1 MIFDKNTH
9 RKKPLMAILQL
20 IAEKE
25 KSLCFDFLEEKI
37 REESR
42 KLIESIYADEVNQ
55 FLEKMASIV
64 DGKGNRVVVRN
75 GYHKSRVVQTA
86 CGNVE
91 VKLPRVDDR
100 KATEKFV
107 SKILPPFAR
116 KTPTVETL
124 IAALYLAGVSS
135 NKFQEALSSVFGE
148 DSKGFSSAS
157 IVRLTK
163 ERQKEFE
170 QWKRRDLRGKEYVY
184 VWADG
189 IYVKSRLD
197 GEKTCLLVMIGVGID
212 GKKELIAMESGIR
225 ESTQSWREV
234 LLDLKFRGLAKAPKL
249 AICDGALGFQNAVDE
264 IWGQMRIQRC
274 WFHKTANILDKMPK
288 CVQKKATQM
297 IRDMHMADTRENALK
312 AYDKFIQTFAV
323 KYEKAVE
330 NLKKDKDDL
339 FRFYDYPAEHWIH
352 IRTTNPI
359 ESTFATIR
367 LRHKSTKGNGTAKAT
382 EAMAFKLC
390 RQAEKSWRR
399 LKGFEKLDLVAK
411 DMKFE
416 NGVLKEVA

>member
-1 MIFDKNTH
+1 MS
-9 RKKPLMAILQL
+9 ILQL

-64 DGKGNRVVVRN
+64 DGKGNKLVVRN

-107 SKILPPFAR
+107 SKILPPFVR

-148 DSKGFSSAS
+148 DSKGFSAAS
-157 IVRLTK
+157 IIRLTK
-163 ERQKEFE
+163 EWQKEFE

-225 ESTQSWREV
+225 ESAQSWREV
-234 LLDLKFRGLAKAPKL
+234 LLDLKFRGLTKAPKL

-264 IWGQMRIQRC
+264 IWGQMKIQRC

-297 IRDMHMADTRENALK
+297 IRDMHMADTRESALK

-390 RQAEKSWRR
+390 QQAEKNWRR
-399 LKGFEKLDLVAK
+399 LKGFDKLDLVAK
-411 DMKFE
+411 DIKFE

>member
-1 MIFDKNTH
+1 
-9 RKKPLMAILQL
+9 MAILQL
-20 IAEKE
+20 IAEEE

-64 DGKGNRVVVRN
+64 DGKGNKLVVRN

-135 NKFQEALSSVFGE
+135 NKFQGALSSVFGE
-148 DSKGFSSAS
+148 DSKGFSAAS
-157 IVRLTK
+157 IIRLTK
-163 ERQKEFE
+163 EWQKEFE

-382 EAMAFKLC
+382 ETMAFKLC
-390 RQAEKSWRR
+390 RQAEKNWRR

>member
-1 MIFDKNTH
+1 
-9 RKKPLMAILQL
+9 MAILQL

-86 CGNVE
+86 YGNVE

-163 ERQKEFE
+163 EWQKEFE

>member
-1 MIFDKNTH
+1 
-9 RKKPLMAILQL
+9 MAILQL

-86 CGNVE
+86 RGNVE

-163 ERQKEFE
+163 EWQKEFE

>member
-1 MIFDKNTH
+1 
-9 RKKPLMAILQL
+9 MAILQL

-64 DGKGNRVVVRN
+64 DGKGNKLVVRN

-124 IAALYLAGVSS
+124 IASLYLAGVSS

-148 DSKGFSSAS
+148 DSKGFSAAS
-157 IVRLTK
+157 IIRLTK
-163 ERQKEFE
+163 EWQKEFE
-170 QWKRRDLRGKEYVY
+170 QWKRRDLKGKEYVY

-225 ESTQSWREV
+225 ESAQSWREV
-234 LLDLKFRGLAKAPKL
+234 LLDLKFRGLTKAPKL

-264 IWGQMRIQRC
+264 IWGQMKIQRC

-390 RQAEKSWRR
+390 QQAQKNWRR

-411 DMKFE
+411 DIKFE
-416 NGVLKEVA
+416 KTVLKEVA

>member
-1 MIFDKNTH
+1 
-9 RKKPLMAILQL
+9 MAILQL

-55 FLEKMASIV
+55 FLEKMAAVV
-64 DGKGNRVVVRN
+64 DGKGNKLVVRN

-124 IAALYLAGVSS
+124 IASLYLAGVSS

-148 DSKGFSSAS
+148 DSKGFSAAS
-157 IVRLTK
+157 IIRLTK
-163 ERQKEFE
+163 EWQKEFE
-170 QWKRRDLRGKEYVY
+170 QWKRRDLKGKEYVY

-234 LLDLKFRGLAKAPKL
+234 LLDLKFRGLTKAPKL

-264 IWGQMRIQRC
+264 IWGQMKIQRC

-390 RQAEKSWRR
+390 QQAEKNWRR
-399 LKGFEKLDLVAK
+399 LKGFDKLDLVAK
-411 DMKFE
+411 DIKFE

>member
-1 MIFDKNTH
+1 
-9 RKKPLMAILQL
+9 MAILQL
-20 IAEKE
+20 IAEEE

-86 CGNVE
+86 YGNVE

-148 DSKGFSSAS
+148 DSKGFSAAS
-157 IVRLTK
+157 IIRLTK
-163 ERQKEFE
+163 EWQKEFE

>member
-1 MIFDKNTH
+1 
-9 RKKPLMAILQL
+9 MAILQL
-20 IAEKE
+20 IAEEE

-64 DGKGNRVVVRN
+64 DGKGNKLVVRN

-135 NKFQEALSSVFGE
+135 NKFQGALSSVFGE
-148 DSKGFSSAS
+148 DSKGFSAAS
-157 IVRLTK
+157 IIRLTK
-163 ERQKEFE
+163 EWQKEFE
-170 QWKRRDLRGKEYVY
+170 QWKRRDLGGKEYVY

-312 AYDKFIQTFAV
+312 AYDKFIQTFAA

>member
-1 MIFDKNTH
+1 
-9 RKKPLMAILQL
+9 MAILQL
-20 IAEKE
+20 IAEEE
-25 KSLCFDFLEEKI
+25 KSLYFDFLEEKI

-64 DGKGNRVVVRN
+64 DGKGNKLVVRN

-135 NKFQEALSSVFGE
+135 NKFQGALSSVFGE
-148 DSKGFSSAS
+148 DSKGFSAAS
-157 IVRLTK
+157 IIRLTK
-163 ERQKEFE
+163 EWQKEFE
-170 QWKRRDLRGKEYVY
+170 QWKRRDLGGKEYVY

-382 EAMAFKLC
+382 ETMAFKLC
-390 RQAEKSWRR
+390 RQAEKNWRR

>member
-1 MIFDKNTH
+1 MS
-9 RKKPLMAILQL
+9 ILQL

-42 KLIESIYADEVNQ
+42 KLIESIYADEVRQ
-55 FLEKMASIV
+55 FLEKMATVV
-64 DGKGNRVVVRN
+64 DGKGNRLVVRN
-75 GYHKSRVVQTA
+75 GYHKSRIVQTA

-100 KATEKFV
+100 KAQEKFV

-135 NKFQEALSSVFGE
+135 NKFQEAQSSVFGE
-148 DSKGFSSAS
+148 ESKGFSPAS
-157 IVRLTK
+157 IIRLTK
-163 ERQKEFE
+163 DWQQEFE
-170 QWKRRDLRGKEYVY
+170 QWKRRDLSGKEYVY

-234 LLDLKFRGLAKAPKL
+234 LLDLKFRGLTKAPKL

-264 IWGQMRIQRC
+264 IWGQMKIQRC

-330 NLKKDKDDL
+330 NLKKDKNDL

-390 RQAEKSWRR
+390 QQAEKSWRR

-411 DMKFE
+411 DIKFE
-416 NGVLKEVA
+416 NGLLKEVA

>member
-1 MIFDKNTH
+1 
-9 RKKPLMAILQL
+9 MAILQL

-64 DGKGNRVVVRN
+64 DGKGNKLVVRN

-124 IAALYLAGVSS
+124 IASLYLAGVSS

-148 DSKGFSSAS
+148 DSKGFSAAS
-157 IVRLTK
+157 IIRLTK
-163 ERQKEFE
+163 EWQKEFE
-170 QWKRRDLRGKEYVY
+170 QWKRRDLKGKEYVY

-225 ESTQSWREV
+225 ESAQSWREV
-234 LLDLKFRGLAKAPKL
+234 LLDLKFRGLTKAPKL

-264 IWGQMRIQRC
+264 IWGQMKIQRC

-288 CVQKKATQM
+288 CFQKKATQM

-339 FRFYDYPAEHWIH
+339 LRFYDYPAEHWIH

-390 RQAEKSWRR
+390 QQAEKNWRR

-411 DMKFE
+411 DIKFE